1 MKYYINS
8 GALMSAFPVPSAVAD
23 KHIKLAGAVQLKVL
37 LCVFRHSAEEISP
50 EGIADFLS
58 LSAAD
63 VKDALRFW
71 VDAGILACEGETPV
85 AVRSVSEKPKSVR
98 AATVK
103 PTREE
108 IARRGI
114 ESPEIAYLLREA
126 QQKLGRALRQSES
139 STLVWL
145 HDDEGMS
152 VSVLL
157 MLLEF
162 AISDGKGNIG
172 YIERTALSWI
182 DDGVEDIAAAER
194 KINEIYNTRS
204 CWSTVCKA
212 FGIDRRLPSKREEEY
227 ALLWVKE
234 RGYSHELLREAYNR
248 CIDSTGKLSMPYIAK
263 ILEKWHKDGV
273 KTPTDI
279 KDERT
284 DTKKAET
291 MAAYDTSLFDKMLG
305 AIDNLQ
311 D

>member
-37 LCVFRHSAEEISP
+37 LCVFRRSAETISP

-58 LSAAD
+58 LSVAD

-71 VDAGILACEGETPV
+71 VDVGILACEGETPV
-85 AVRSVSEKPKSVR
+85 EAQPVSEKPKSVR

-108 IARRGI
+108 IARRGT

-194 KINEIYNTRS
+194 KINEIYRTRS
-204 CWSTVCKA
+204 CWSAVCKA

-273 KTPTDI
+273 KTPADI
-279 KDERT
+279 KGERT
-284 DTKKAET
+284 DTKKSET

-305 AIDNLQ
+305 AIDNRQ